1 MTMAPGI
8 EAAASP
14 HGRAAAAAAMA
25 AYYQQGSGGYPEA
38 AAAVAV
44 GGPQMHHSSVQGVS
58 DPASSAA
65 AAAGGHPG
73 AHGAAHEAS
82 FFASSDA
89 ASRYYQMHYESA
101 ASQAARMSMYRPH
114 WIPDAQHWSASSPTM
129 QPAPPATPSRVALTP
144 PGSHTPPKDHELP
157 PQPPPPA
164 SSSSSSV
171 STKLETN
178 YESLSNN
185 HHPPTST
192 PSGPGSGGPHSEEH
206 IQQAKESIK
215 SEAETIQNSTV
226 KPIHN
231 YPDYYQQHYGNP
243 HHDLSSAFIN
253 CKQTADFSRSSAAI
267 TNNHHPTQPTGSAP
281 PVISDR
287 PSNSNSKSNKNRPTS
302 EGRECVNCAATSTPL
317 WRRDG
322 NGHYLCNACGL
333 YYKMNGT
340 NRPLVKPKRKMNTQR
355 RQGTECA
362 NCSTTTTTLW
372 RRNGTGEPVCNA
384 CGLYYKL
391 HGSNHDEFATSY
403 SAQTTT
409 NSLPPEST
417 ALLNNQRPISM
428 KKENIQSR
436 NRKLSAKSRK
446 KHNSFTA
453 DMLKPF
459 EKMYAG
465 YGMAGAAAAGMGPM
479 SSAAA
484 MTSAG
489 MGSSY
494 YMPPHQ
500 GAVSAAAAASSSM
513 HSQFGGASMHHMAA
527 PFGSSFG
534 GMPNWR
540 ADYS

>member
-1 MTMAPGI
+1 MMTMAPGI

-14 HGRAAAAAAMA
+14 HGRAAAAW
-25 AYYQQGSGGYPEA
+25 YHQGGSYPEA
-38 AAAVAV
+38 ATAASA
-44 GGPQMHHSSVQGVS
+44 GSMHNSQSVH
-58 DPASSAA
+58 DPSTGHPVHPTPHVPE
-65 AAAGGHPG
+65 AAGS
-73 AHGAAHEAS
+73 AS

-114 WIPDAQHWSASSPTM
+114 WIPESQHWSVPPTSTPVTPTTSRTPPTLSGSAGGHPPSSP
-129 QPAPPATPSRVALTP
+129 
-144 PGSHTPPKDHELP
+144 PKEHEP
-157 PQPPPPA
+157 
-164 SSSSSSV
+164 SSSSASSV
-171 STKLETN
+171 STKLEAN
-178 YESLSNN
+178 YESLNN
-185 HHPPTST
+185 HHQPQDEAITKDVVKAEDLKPP
-192 PSGPGSGGPHSEEH
+192 PAPAGL
-206 IQQAKESIK
+206 
-215 SEAETIQNSTV
+215 QN
-226 KPIHN
+226 
-231 YPDYYQQHYGNP
+231 YQDYYYHSSAMSNSSAAA
-243 HHDLSSAFIN
+243 HNDLSSALVN
-253 CKQTADFSRSSAAI
+253 CNSASTASSLVRSPQNA
-267 TNNHHPTQPTGSAP
+267 QPP
-281 PVISDR
+281 R
-287 PSNSNSKSNKNRPTS
+287 PNSSKSNKNRPNA

-391 HGSNHDEFATSY
+391 HGS
-403 SAQTTT
+403 
-409 NSLPPEST
+409 
-417 ALLNNQRPISM
+417 QRPISM

-453 DMLKPF
+453 EMLKPF
-459 EKMYAG
+459 EKMYS
-465 YGMAGAAAAGMGPM
+465 YGMAAGAGMAGHM
-479 SSAAA
+479 G
-484 MTSAG
+484 SAG
-489 MGSSY
+489 MTGSMASSY
-494 YMPPHQ
+494 YMPPPHQ
-500 GAVSAAAAASSSM
+500 GTSSS
-513 HSQFGGASMHHMAA
+513 ASMHAQFGASAASMHPMAN
-527 PFGSSFG
+527 PFGTSSFS

>member
-14 HGRAAAAAAMA
+14 HGRAAAAAAVA
-25 AYYQQGSGGYPEA
+25 AYYQQGSAYPDAASA
-38 AAAVAV
+38 AAASVP
-44 GGPQMHHSSVQGVS
+44 PQMHHSSVQGIADHS
-58 DPASSAA
+58 STASAV
-65 AAAGGHPG
+65 HPG
-73 AHGAAHEAS
+73 AHGAHEAS
-82 FFASSDA
+82 FFASSA
-89 ASRYYQMHYESA
+89 EASRYYQMHYESA

-114 WIPDAQHWSASSPTM
+114 WIPESHNWTTPMSTGSSTTPTR
-129 QPAPPATPSRVALTP
+129 ATP
-144 PGSHTPPKDHELP
+144 PGSHSPPKEHEIP
-157 PQPPPPA
+157 PPVTAGVPSSSPLTQPPPV
-164 SSSSSSV
+164 SSATSV
-171 STKLETN
+171 NPKIENN
-178 YESLSNN
+178 YESLNHQQPPMTSSNPDEN
-185 HHPPTST
+185 EAVS
-192 PSGPGSGGPHSEEH
+192 
-206 IQQAKESIK
+206 KESIK
-215 SEAETIQNSTV
+215 AEAESAAQASI
-226 KPIHN
+226 KHN
-231 YPDYYQQHYGNP
+231 YTDYYQQHYNP

-253 CKQTADFSRSSAAI
+253 CGSAGSNPVRSNNLHPQSAVSAAASV
-267 TNNHHPTQPTGSAP
+267 GSAA
-281 PVISDR
+281 R
-287 PSNSNSKSNKNRPTS
+287 PSNNPKSNKNRPNS

-362 NCSTTTTTLW
+362 NCSTTQTTLW

-391 HGSNHDEFATSY
+391 HGS
-403 SAQTTT
+403 
-409 NSLPPEST
+409 
-417 ALLNNQRPISM
+417 QRPISM

-436 NRKLSAKSRK
+436 NRKLSAKTRK
-446 KHNSFTA
+446 KHSSFTA

-459 EKMYAG
+459 EKMYSS
-465 YGMAGAAAAGMGPM
+465 YGMAGSAGMVPM

-489 MGSSY
+489 MGGSY

-500 GAVSAAAAASSSM
+500 GAAAAAAASSSM
-513 HSQFGGASMHHMAA
+513 HSQFGGASMHHMAT

-540 ADYS
+540 TDYS